1 MIPRLSVIP
10 PKVFS
15 DNQKA
20 KKKGKDDK
28 KANHLV
34 FLCHIDQIGQSL
46 DQANQMVSNNE
57 DIMKWVVS
65 FKKLNWLYRLD
76 HRQKTLVQVEKLFL
90 RVRNVRS
97 LGVLNICTL
106 FNQFKNWTGL
116 SHVTQ
121 MSCKDTLNFY

>member
-1 MIPRLSVIP
+1 MGYLANLRKPPHAKGEGGQRLFALLKNWHGIASLNMIPRLSVIP

-46 DQANQMVSNNE
+46 DQAN
-57 DIMKWVVS
+57 
-65 FKKLNWLYRLD
+65 
-76 HRQKTLVQVEKLFL
+76 
-90 RVRNVRS
+90 
-97 LGVLNICTL
+97 
-106 FNQFKNWTGL
+106 
-116 SHVTQ
+116 
-121 MSCKDTLNFY
+121 